1 MRPEIGP
8 GPDFAPPAG
17 LQALGRRA
25 LLVGAVF
32 GAITLVGL
40 FVDRAAF
47 FRAYLVAY
55 VDVLGIALGSLGL
68 MLLHHMTRG
77 AWGLMIR
84 RILEASSRTLPWLA
98 LLFLPVLA
106 GLPFLY
112 PWAQPGAAERDPV
125 LQHQSAWMNRG
136 LFTGRAV
143 LYFAVWIGFMAVV
156 NRLSRKQDETGDAAL
171 ERRMQLFAG
180 PGVIAYILAM
190 SFASFDWVM
199 SVNPHWTSTI
209 FGLYLVAGQAVSGLS
224 FTLLA
229 ALYLKERPPMSD
241 ALQPRH
247 FHDYGK
253 LLLAFVMLWAY
264 FAISQFLIIWSG
276 DLPEEISFYRV
287 RLAPGWKLVALGIVL
302 LHFALPFVLLLS
314 RQLKRDP
321 KPLAWIALLL
331 LVMRWVDLFWN
342 VAPAFR
348 PEGIG
353 IHWLDVTAPIAL
365 CGLFVFLFARE
376 LGARALLP
384 VNDAGLPAALETAAH
399 HG

>member
-1 MRPEIGP
+1 MSHETPR
-8 GPDFAPPAG
+8 DFTPPAD
-17 LQALGRRA
+17 LSILARRA

-77 AWGLMIR
+77 AWGLMVR
-84 RILEASSRTLPWLA
+84 RIFEASSRTLPWLA
-98 LLFLPVLA
+98 LLFLPILA
-106 GLPFLY
+106 GLPALY
-112 PWAQPGAAERDPV
+112 PWARPGAAQHDAV
-125 LQHQSAWMNRG
+125 LAHQSVWMNPG
-136 LFTGRAV
+136 FYTGRAV
-143 LYFAVWIGFMAVV
+143 LYFAIWIGFTLIV
-156 NRLSRKQDETGDAAL
+156 NRLSKRQDETGDAAL
-171 ERRMQLFAG
+171 ERRMQRFAG
-180 PGVIAYILAM
+180 PGVIAYVLAM
-190 SFASFDWVM
+190 TFASFDWIM

-209 FGLYLVAGQAVSGLS
+209 FGLYIVAGQVISGLS

-229 ALYLKERPPMSD
+229 ALYLRERPPMSG

-287 RLAPGWKLVALGIVL
+287 RLTPGWKLAALGIVI

-314 RQLKRDP
+314 RELKRDP
-321 KPLAWIALLL
+321 KPLARIALLL
-331 LVMRWVDLFWN
+331 LVMRWVDLFWL

-353 IHWLDVTAPIAL
+353 IHWLDVTAPLAL
-365 CGLFVFLFARE
+365 CGIFVFLFARE

-384 VNDAGLPAALETAAH
+384 VNDPGLPAALETAAH

>member
-1 MRPEIGP
+1 MTHEPAH
-8 GPDFAPPAG
+8 DFSPPADLG
-17 LQALGRRA
+17 ATGRRA
-25 LLVGAVF
+25 LVVGLVAGAVSV
-32 GAITLVGL
+32 AGL

-55 VDVLGIALGSLGL
+55 VLVLGCALGSLGL
-68 MLLHHMTRG
+68 MLLHHLTRG

-84 RILEASSRTLPWLA
+84 RILEAASRTLPYLA
-98 LLFLPVLA
+98 VLFVPVLF
-106 GLPFLY
+106 GLPSLY
-112 PWAQPGAAERDPV
+112 PWARPGAAEHDEILR
-125 LQHQSAWMNRG
+125 HQSVWMNRG
-136 LFTGRAV
+136 SFTVRAV
-143 LYFAVWIGFMAVV
+143 LYFAIWIGFMLVV
-156 NRLSRKQDETGDAAL
+156 NRMSKRQDDTGDPAL
-171 ERRMQLFAG
+171 ERRMQQVAA

-190 SFASFDWVM
+190 SFAAFDWVM
-199 SVNPHWTSTI
+199 SVNPHWASTI
-209 FGLYLVAGQAVSGLS
+209 FGLYLIAGQVVSALA

-229 ALYLKERPPMSD
+229 ALWLKNRRPLSD

-253 LLLAFVMLWAY
+253 LLLAFIMLWAY

-287 RLAPGWKLVALGIVL
+287 RLAPGWKLVALAMVL

-314 RQLKRDP
+314 RELKRDP
-321 KPLAWIALLL
+321 RPLARVALLL
-331 LVMRWVDLFWN
+331 LVMRWVDVFWL

-348 PEGIG
+348 PAGIG
-353 IHWLDVTAPIAL
+353 IHWLDVTTPVAL
-365 CGLFVFLFARE
+365 GGIFVFLFTRE

-384 VNDAGLPAALETAAH
+384 VNDPGLPAALEAVAH